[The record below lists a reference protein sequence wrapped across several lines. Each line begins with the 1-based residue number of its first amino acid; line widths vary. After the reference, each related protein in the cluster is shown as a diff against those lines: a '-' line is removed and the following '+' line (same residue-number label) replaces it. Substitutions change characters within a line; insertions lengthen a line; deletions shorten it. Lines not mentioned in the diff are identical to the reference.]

1 MVPGK
6 AAKLENL
13 GLNFS
18 ETSLGTSSHK
28 IGECW
33 DQTFC
38 TLSKPRLL
46 TAAQAMLDFDS
57 EPLTFEHTLLLPKKC
72 AKTAKSNPIFHF
84 KERRDRVLTL
94 TYLDSPMADFFS
106 SKIFTFFVFGHP
118 QGETGRGGSK
128 LDQKKQ
134 TLGPSR
140 FRKNSEF

>member
-28 IGECW
+28 IEECW

-38 TLSKPRLL
+38 TFNKPGLLS
-46 TAAQAMLDFDS
+46 AAQAMLDFDS

-72 AKTAKSNPIFHF
+72 AKTSKSNPIFHF

-94 TYLDSPMADFFS
+94 TYLDSPMADFFPRKYSLS
-106 SKIFTFFVFGHP
+106 SFSAILRGKRG
-118 QGETGRGGSK
+118 GGGSK